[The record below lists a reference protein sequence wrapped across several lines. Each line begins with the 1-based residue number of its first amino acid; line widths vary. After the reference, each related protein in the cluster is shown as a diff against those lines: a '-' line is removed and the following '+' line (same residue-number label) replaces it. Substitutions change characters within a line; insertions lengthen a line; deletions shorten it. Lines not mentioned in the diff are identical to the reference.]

1 MFLEN
6 CVSKNY
12 AVSEN
17 LFLTIQNNK
26 EVESIIAI

>member
-12 AVSEN
+12 AVSGN